1 MMTMIICMTVIM
13 LIRIMF
19 RIFAK
24 DNKTHDKDDTNDIKT
39 MIFTSGQQG
48 FGLQYGSGWES
59 QEQLG
64 GKKSNFHI
72 FCVPTFFIY
81 ISIVCV
87 WIRVS
92 GTTGEELRPNQF
104 YWLSKRFLDTFE
116 TLRFWKLASYDHH
129 LCGMEH

>member
-1 MMTMIICMTVIM
+1 
-13 LIRIMF
+13 MF

-48 FGLQYGSGWES
+48 FGLQYGSGSES

-72 FCVPTFFIY
+72 FFWI
-81 ISIVCV
+81 IVFKH
-87 WIRVS
+87 IAQS
-92 GTTGEELRPNQF
+92 ALEEKIICKWHQ
-104 YWLSKRFLDTFE
+104 YFLH
-116 TLRFWKLASYDHH
+116 R
-129 LCGMEH
+129 